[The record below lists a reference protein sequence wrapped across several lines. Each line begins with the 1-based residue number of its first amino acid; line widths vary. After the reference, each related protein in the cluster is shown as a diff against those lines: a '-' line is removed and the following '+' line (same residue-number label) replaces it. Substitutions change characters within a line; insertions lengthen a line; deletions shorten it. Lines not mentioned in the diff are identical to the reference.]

1 VEIITVENQKPQRE
15 WLGYVKTPKAKSI
28 IKNMLRSEVK
38 EHGKRGRKIV
48 EDKLKELGI
57 QPSARTYRKLIN
69 AYNQATKEELF
80 CNLGAGLLNL
90 DDFEKVLRE
99 NTPQKLVQYW
109 SMQLG
114 LGGRGNSMKNMRR
127 EMSKRQQSQK
137 IDRKTPYLIKETA
150 HDEEP
155 SFIIADCCKP
165 IPGDEIIG
173 FTDKEKTTVTVHK
186 RKCPEASRLAAKY
199 GDRIINTQWAT
210 HKVLSFLVILEIRG
224 IDRMGILRELTDIIT
239 GQLNVNIR
247 KLNIESH
254 DGIFEGSMELYVH
267 DVEDLNI
274 LIEHVTAVKGMDSVR
289 RVEV

>member
-1 VEIITVENQKPQRE
+1 
-15 WLGYVKTPKAKSI
+15 
-28 IKNMLRSEVK
+28 
-38 EHGKRGRKIV
+38 
-48 EDKLKELGI
+48 
-57 QPSARTYRKLIN
+57 
-69 AYNQATKEELF
+69 
-80 CNLGAGLLNL
+80 
-90 DDFEKVLRE
+90 
-99 NTPQKLVQYW
+99 
-109 SMQLG
+109 
-114 LGGRGNSMKNMRR
+114 
-127 EMSKRQQSQK
+127 MSKKQGSQK

-150 HDEEP
+150 QDEEP

-173 FTDKEKTTVTVHK
+173 FTDEEKTTVTVHK
-186 RKCPEASRLAAKY
+186 KKCPEASRLAAKY

-210 HKVLSFLVILEIRG
+210 HKALSFLVILEIRG

-274 LIEHVTAVKGMDSVR
+274 LIERVQAIKGMDFVR